1 MVFVKD
7 HLSLLILPEGGS
19 SIVKTEFVD
28 RVLIQSGEM
37 SFLSINGAY
46 RFTFNLFDPKLQN
59 EDTS

>member
-1 MVFVKD
+1 M
-7 HLSLLILPEGGS
+7 SLLILPEGGS

-46 RFTFNLFDPKLQN
+46 RFTFNLFDTKLQN
-59 EDTS
+59 EDMS

>member
-7 HLSLLILPEGGS
+7 RLSFLILPEGGS

-37 SFLSINGAY
+37 SFLSINGAH
-46 RFTFNLFDPKLQN
+46 RFIFNLFDPKLQS
-59 EDTS
+59 EDIS